1 MELRQLRYF
10 MAVAEELSFV
20 RAAKRVGISQPPLS
34 RQIANLE
41 AEIGTTLFNRN
52 KHGVTITEAGT
63 ALHQELREILP
74 RLEGAIK
81 TTQRAAKGQVGTLA
95 LGFGGSAVYTFT
107 PALLRHFRR
116 NFPDVE
122 LSLRNVPVTSQL
134 DALLDQRID
143 IGFIILPVDNDAIAT
158 RVLLR
163 DKLTV
168 ALPSGHPL
176 TRQKT
181 ISVNELSGSDFLVFP
196 RSRNFG
202 FYNKVID
209 LCTHAGFMPNI
220 VQDISPLE
228 SQIGLVAA
236 GVGVAIVPSVAQK
249 FRLTEVEFRP
259 LRERTAYVE
268 FAMAWRKS
276 NTSPAVRA
284 FIEVVS
290 KVKIQERQ

>member
-41 AEIGTTLFNRN
+41 AEIGTLLFNRN
-52 KHGVTITEAGT
+52 KHGVTITEAGIV
-63 ALHQELREILP
+63 LHQELQEALP

-81 TTQRAAKGQVGTLA
+81 TARRAAKGQVGTLT

-107 PALLRHFRR
+107 PTILRHFRR

-158 RVLLR
+158 KVLLR

-176 TRQKT
+176 THRK
-181 ISVNELSGSDFLVFP
+181 IVSGKELSGLDFLVFP

-209 LCTHAGFMPNI
+209 LCAQAGFMPNI
-220 VQDISPLE
+220 VQEISPLDH
-228 SQIGLVAA
+228 
-236 GVGVAIVPSVAQK
+236 
-249 FRLTEVEFRP
+249 RLDWWPQELALSSLLS
-259 LRERTAYVE
+259 LRNFV
-268 FAMAWRKS
+268 
-276 NTSPAVRA
+276 
-284 FIEVVS
+284 
-290 KVKIQERQ
+290 

>member
-10 MAVAEELSFV
+10 VAVAEELSFV

-41 AEIGTTLFNRN
+41 AEIGTMLFNRN
-52 KHGVTITEAGT
+52 KHGVTTTEAGSV
-63 ALHQELREILP
+63 LREELRHALP
-74 RLEGAIK
+74 RLETAIK
-81 TTQRAAKGQVGTLA
+81 TAQRAAKGQVGTLV
-95 LGFGGSAVYTFT
+95 LGFGGSAVYTIT
-107 PALLRHFRR
+107 PTLLRSFRR
-116 NFPDVE
+116 SFPDVE
-122 LSLRNVPVTSQL
+122 LLLQNVPVTSQL
-134 DALLDQRID
+134 DALMDQRID
-143 IGFIILPVDNDAIAT
+143 IGFLIMPVDNDAIAT
-158 RVLLR
+158 KVLLR
-163 DKLTV
+163 DKLNV

-176 TRQKT
+176 TKRK
-181 ISVNELSGSDFLVFP
+181 IVSLNELSNENFLVFP

-202 FYNKVID
+202 FYNKVVD
-209 LCTHAGFMPNI
+209 LCTRAGFIPN
-220 VQDISPLE
+220 VAQEISPLE

-236 GVGVAIVPSVAQK
+236 EVGIAIVPSVAQK

-284 FIEVVS
+284 FIDVLS
-290 KVKIQERQ
+290 SRGTG

>member
-41 AEIGTTLFNRN
+41 AKIGTPLFNRN
-52 KHGVTITEAGT
+52 KHGVTITEAGIV
-63 ALHQELREILP
+63 LHQELQDALP
-74 RLEGAIK
+74 RLDGAIK
-81 TTQRAAKGQVGTLA
+81 AAQRAAKGQIGTLT

-107 PALLRHFRR
+107 PALLRRFRR

-122 LSLRNVPVTSQL
+122 LTLRNVPVTSQL

-158 RVLLR
+158 KILLR

-176 TRQKT
+176 TRRKT
-181 ISVNELSGSDFLVFP
+181 VSVDELSDLDFLVFP

-209 LCTHAGFMPNI
+209 LCTKAGFMPNI
-220 VQDISPLE
+220 VQEISPLE

-259 LRERTAYVE
+259 LRERAAYVE
-268 FAMAWRKS
+268 FAMAWRKT
-276 NTSPAVRA
+276 NASPAVRA
-284 FIEVVS
+284 FIDVVS
-290 KVKIQERQ
+290 NNN

>member
-134 DALLDQRID
+134 DALLDQCID

>member
-143 IGFIILPVDNDAIAT
+143 IGFIILPVDNNAIAT

-220 VQDISPLE
+220 VQEISPLE